1 MSGGSGDQPP
11 AGRPPRRYL
20 RHIRQHAG
28 RSILIFGARAY
39 VAPSGVGSGR
49 AWTSNAHLA
58 SGQPDAAPED
68 RLRPGAVHLR
78 HHAFPQPRGRP
89 GRPGGDARGGGLAQ
103 GGDPLPAGHRRVVGG
118 IAHAYRAR
126 AVQAGAAHH
135 AADADLGA
143 APDRPRAR
151 HPVPAAPAHRQHAHC
166 ARRLRRRGQ
175 LPLRAGT
182 AVAGER
188 RLAEHAAADR
198 VAARLHRHP
207 FLAAA
212 VPALSRPAAGAAV
225 RCHRPAAGCARR
237 LHGVGAHGRLL
248 DRGCAHARQG
258 ERADALAERG
268 RWRQP
273 RALPLDRAL
282 RLRRHP
288 AVRRPVHVRAL
299 HRAEPAAEECH
310 HLHRRPDRAGA
321 GGADAAGDQPQAQDP
336 ARVRVRRPRPLL
348 HLPRAHRF
356 RCQRAHAARL
366 SRGHHARQH
375 RRPAQRA
382 PRLPGPARRRADRD
396 APAAAGQHRAQGR
409 RPAGARTRPASR
421 SRWR

>member
-1 MSGGSGDQPP
+1 MPADLFSFSAQGLMLRLREWDR
-11 AGRPPRRYL
+11 AGRGHQMHILLRGSLTQRLRIASGLVLFTFATTHFLNHAVGLVDLEAMHVVEDWRKVVTRSLPGTVVLLAALLTHIALGLFKLARRTTL
-20 RHIRQHAG
+20 RM
-28 RSILIFGARAY
+28 
-39 VAPSGVGSGR
+39 R
-49 AWTSNAHLA
+49 AWE
-58 SGQPDAAPED
+58 Q
-68 RLRPGAVHLR
+68 
-78 HHAFPQPRGRP
+78 
-89 GRPGGDARGGGLAQ
+89 
-103 GGDPLPAGHRRVVGG
+103 
-118 IAHAYRAR
+118 
-126 AVQAGAAHH
+126 
-135 AADADLGA
+135 

-288 AVRRPVHVRAL
+288 AVRRPVHVHAL

-348 HLPRAHRF
+348 HLPRAHQF

-375 RRPAQRA
+375 RRSAQRA
-382 PRLPGPARRRADRD
+382 PRLPGPARQRADRD